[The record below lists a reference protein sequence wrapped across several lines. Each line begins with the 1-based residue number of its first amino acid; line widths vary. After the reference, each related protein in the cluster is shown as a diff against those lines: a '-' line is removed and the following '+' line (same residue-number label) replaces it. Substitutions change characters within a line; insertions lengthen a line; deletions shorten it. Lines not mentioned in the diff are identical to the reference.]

1 MSWFAV
7 GQIVSL
13 VALAWLGHASF
24 GMPVWQSAIAVAM
37 SFLLALV
44 ACRVTGETDT
54 TPVGAMGKV
63 TQLAFGALSPGN
75 VNVNLMSARKYH
87 GRRGYFGGGPA
98 HRLEER
104 LSAWRKS
111 PSAVSCPVR
120 RHLCRRRRQRARVC
134 SPGPRRAGR
143 SARTSSRACRP
154 DLGRCCRFAF
164 AARQRDNAD
173 IGSDPRQLRS
183 GNSTYL
189 SIATADTR
197 SHIGDLPHAL
207 TPTKG
212 KVMSRM
218 SSLGYSAAAALEEEV
233 YAESESGEPELT
245 ISQMS
250 RLNGVSLRT
259 LRFYEDRGLIK
270 PRREGNARFT
280 GPLIRCAWR

>member
-1 MSWFAV
+1 MRNSGANITAGAATSAADLLTDLKSGYLLGANPHQQFLAQFAGIFVGAVVSVLAFAV
-7 GQIVSL
+7 L
-13 VALAWLGHASF
+13 VPDAQAARHG
-24 GMPVWQSAIAVAM
+24 PV
-37 SFLLALV
+37 
-44 ACRVTGETDT
+44 
-54 TPVGAMGKV
+54 
-63 TQLAFGALSPGN
+63 PG
-75 VNVNLMSARKYH
+75 
-87 GRRGYFGGGPA
+87 
-98 HRLEER
+98 
-104 LSAWRKS
+104 
-111 PSAVSCPVR
+111 
-120 RHLCRRRRQRARVC
+120 
-134 SPGPRRAGR
+134 
-143 SARTSSRACRP
+143 ACRP

-233 YAESESGEPELT
+233 YAKSESGEPELT

-270 PRREGNARFT
+270 PRREGNARFYRAADQVRMEMILRGKKLGFT
-280 GPLIRCAWR
+280 LTEINDLIGGKGANETPDLEEQLQPQQIVSQIGHLERQRDEIDSAIQQLRATHNHLSQGAM